1 MSATVLCSVQ
11 THRRKCRFSSTAKRE
26 RYYDGSLNYAR
37 ASLILAPIPHAAFTL
52 NAEVNDFK
60 NVGGYTG
67 TISLYSVESRMAV
80 NPRLQLISFIQRNTY
95 TDKNALNIRLAWEFQ
110 PLSFLYLVYNYG
122 TYAGSVRT
130 IDRQQEQHIIGKLSY
145 LKQF

>member
-1 MSATVLCSVQ
+1 MFGTDPSKKVSFQLNGETGG
-11 THRRKCRFSSTAKRE
+11 
-26 RYYDGSLNYAR
+26 YYDGKLNYVR
-37 ASLILAPIPHAAFTL
+37 ASLILAPIPHAAFTF
-52 NAEVNDFK
+52 NAEANEFR

-67 TISLYSVESRMAV
+67 TIALYSLESRMAV

-110 PLSFLYLVYNYG
+110 PLSFLYIVYNYG
-122 TYAGSVRT
+122 TYAGSIRT
-130 IDRQQEQHIIGKLSY
+130 TDRQQEQHIIGKLSY